1 MTCCVVLNLAALID
15 PSSSGSIQ
23 ANNPSR
29 DSVGVSY
36 KVSRGS
42 EAGERG
48 RMEGSRHRRA
58 RRSTFPERDLG
69 ASWRRGVWRN
79 ARDDRRAG
87 RGRAGAKIRR
97 GPARGALFD
106 DDHPADDARER
117 VSLQQNEI
125 DSGRHSPAVAVP
137 GVPGHGMGPRGERSL
152 VQQAETA
159 PGAIVDGEAVMS
171 LSGEMEAHPGTGS
184 GRVGN
189 DAKGNRQEGRRRH
202 VRDPGMARVPVLGLD
217 REAKRRRDVAPFHEL
232 HRVGSGGAV
241 VAHEEPRE
249 TFAPVAPW
257 SGSAEYFQIPPGSSD
272 TYIMPVSST
281 ATMPPG

>member
-1 MTCCVVLNLAALID
+1 MD

-36 KVSRGS
+36 KASRGS

-87 RGRAGAKIRR
+87 RGQAGAKIRR
-97 GPARGALFD
+97 GLARGALFD

-171 LSGEMEAHPGTGS
+171 LSGEMEAHPGAGS
-184 GRVGN
+184 RRVGN
-189 DAKGNRQEGRRRH
+189 DAKG
-202 VRDPGMARVPVLGLD
+202 
-217 REAKRRRDVAPFHEL
+217 
-232 HRVGSGGAV
+232 
-241 VAHEEPRE
+241 
-249 TFAPVAPW
+249 
-257 SGSAEYFQIPPGSSD
+257 
-272 TYIMPVSST
+272 PVSSS
-281 ATMPPG
+281 ATIPSTVPPGWNCRSGPTPATRPAPLSTSSHSWTTVALLGPVKP